1 MSDLV
6 VKMDLEVQEDDE
18 LNIDVSED
26 DELSLKIEE
35 GGGSGVSDYNELI
48 NKPTLNGEV
57 MQGDMKEIDPTVPN
71 WAKTPTKPDY
81 TPEEVNA
88 VNVDSVISLQDIDE
102 MFKQVFS

>member
-6 VKMDLEVQEDDE
+6 VKVDLEVQEDDE

-26 DELSLKIEE
+26 DELSLKVEE
-35 GGGSGVSDYNELI
+35 GGGFGVRDYNELI

-57 MQGDMKEIDPTVPN
+57 IQGDMSEIDPTVPN
-71 WAKTPTKPDY
+71 WAKTSAKPEY

-88 VNVDSVISLQDIDE
+88 VNVDNVISLQDIDE